1 MKGRYKD
8 MKKIMVLVAG
18 ILAAAI
24 LTGCGEESKAVVEKS
39 DSTIRVNEIQVEC
52 IEVEEIQV
60 EEILTEHVLVEDK
73 YIDSEYESELNYNSQ
88 KNNW

>member
-8 MKKIMVLVAG
+8 MKKIIVLVAG

-24 LTGCGEESKAVVEKS
+24 LTGCGEEKKVVVES
-39 DSTIRVNEIQVEC
+39 DTIRVNEIQVEC

-60 EEILTEHVLVEDK
+60 EEILTENTLVEDK
-73 YIDSEYESELNYNSQ
+73 YIDSEYQSELNYNSQ